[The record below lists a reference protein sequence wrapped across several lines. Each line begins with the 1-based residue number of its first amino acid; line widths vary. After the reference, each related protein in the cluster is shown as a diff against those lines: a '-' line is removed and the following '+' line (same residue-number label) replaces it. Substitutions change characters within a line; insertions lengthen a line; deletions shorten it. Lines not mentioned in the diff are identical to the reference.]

1 MKRVDGKVAIVTGAA
16 GGIGRA
22 TAKLFAERGAN
33 VVIVDLK
40 EPAGIETRDI
50 ITSDGGAATFLAADV
65 SDASQVQEVVGKALT
80 IYGRIDFLHNNAAM
94 IAHHHTIVYDILVPR
109 PMFGADVPVMH
120 LHQPM

>member
-1 MKRVDGKVAIVTGAA
+1 MHRVDGKVAIVTGAA

-50 ITSDGGAATFLAADV
+50 ITSAGGAATFLEFA
-65 SDASQVQEVVGKALT
+65 SDA
-80 IYGRIDFLHNNAAM
+80 
-94 IAHHHTIVYDILVPR
+94 DIQL
-109 PMFGADVPVMH
+109 FI
-120 LHQPM
+120 